1 MFIISDNNEID
12 MVQGDTGVINLNLA
26 NYHLSNGDRVRFAL
40 TTKKM
45 NSTTNIYT
53 GSKPLLIV
61 EKLIT
66 SFESD
71 GTARIVLYPKDT
83 LELAPGKYF
92 YEIQITTKTGVV
104 DTIIQATKF
113 TILEGMIY
121 EWE

>member
-1 MFIISDNNEID
+1 MFIISDNNEIS

-40 TTKKM
+40 TAKKT

-53 GSKPLLIV
+53 GSKPLLII
-61 EKLIT
+61 EKLLT

-71 GTARIVLYPKDT
+71 GSARIVLYPKDT
-83 LELAPGKYF
+83 LEIASGNYF
-92 YEIQITTKTGVV
+92 YEIQISTKTGVV
-104 DTIIQATKF
+104 DTVVRATKF

-121 EWE
+121 EW